1 MQQKVAYQEGSNMW
15 GRRKGNVIRNPSIT
29 HFFLK
34 KGDLQYICK
43 MLTNQRDKCLH
54 VCQFDHFLLFSV
66 QKKKSWGGIITFSG
80 ANITKWDQ
88 RLGKKCQTVVR
99 TQMSGQSGRK
109 CVFRRVKEH
118 QNHLKRG
125 QGRIVQGDSTQ
136 QALCEWN
143 TRRSYSSRCCLLGD
157 V

>member
-1 MQQKVAYQEGSNMW
+1 M
-15 GRRKGNVIRNPSIT
+15 PSCLLVWSFPCLFCIE
-29 HFFLK
+29 K
-34 KGDLQYICK
+34 KNLG
-43 MLTNQRDKCLH
+43 
-54 VCQFDHFLLFSV
+54 
-66 QKKKSWGGIITFSG
+66 GGIITFSG
-80 ANITKWDQ
+80 TNITKRDQ

-157 V
+157 VWPQDSVLYVSAYYEPNREGAWLVA